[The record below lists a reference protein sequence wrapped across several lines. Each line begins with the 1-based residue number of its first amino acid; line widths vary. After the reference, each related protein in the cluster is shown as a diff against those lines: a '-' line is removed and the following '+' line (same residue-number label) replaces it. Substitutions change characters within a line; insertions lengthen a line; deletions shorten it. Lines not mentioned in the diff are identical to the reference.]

1 MFDQSIP
8 SYDSTNLDNNTI
20 ALNNTANN
28 NNHIKYD
35 NVNAEI
41 GLPAGHSYGKSG
53 SWRKPFSKSTLNTS
67 ASTSDLVTTSDDDS
81 IKTRLLS

>member
-1 MFDQSIP
+1 MFDQNIP
-8 SYDSTNLDNNTI
+8 SYDSTNLDNNTV

-28 NNHIKYD
+28 SHIKYD

-41 GLPAGHSYGKSG
+41 GLPTGHNFGQSG

-67 ASTSDLVTTSDDDS
+67 ASTSDLVTTSDDDL